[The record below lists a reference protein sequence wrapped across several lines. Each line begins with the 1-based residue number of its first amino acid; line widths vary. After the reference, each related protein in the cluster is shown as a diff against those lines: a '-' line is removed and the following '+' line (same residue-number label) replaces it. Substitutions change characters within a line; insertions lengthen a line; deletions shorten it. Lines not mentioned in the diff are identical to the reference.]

1 MHSNTVYDWVVRTL
15 AGIGGAILAW
25 VEPMQEIMYVV
36 FAAMVVDTIT
46 AYQLNRRVSQK
57 FKGMSHGKI
66 QSKRLL
72 RLFKT
77 LIAVLTV
84 ILLSYAIDMYCFPI
98 MDLHLAYMMAFAFC
112 MIQLVSVLENI
123 SSCNDAKWAK
133 LLQKILIDK
142 TSRHLDYNV
151 GDYIKEIAEEK
162 VNEAKNKK
170 KTINKNQPRDEK
182 GRYCKR
188 A

>member
-1 MHSNTVYDWVVRTL
+1 MTMHGNAVYDWIVKAVFGL
-15 AGIGGAILAW
+15 VGAFIAW
-25 VEPMQEIMYVV
+25 VEPMQEVMYVV

-46 AYQLNRRVSQK
+46 AYQLNRRVAQK
-57 FKGMSHGKI
+57 YKGMSHGKL

-72 RLFKT
+72 NLFKT
-77 LIAVLTV
+77 LISVLTV
-84 ILLSYAIDMYCFPI
+84 ILLSYAIDTYCFPI
-98 MDLHLAYMMAFAFC
+98 LDLNLAYIIAFAFC

-123 SSCNDAKWAK
+123 SSCNNAKWAK

-162 VNEAKNKK
+162 VSEIK
-170 KTINKNQPRDEK
+170 KTTKKTKKNDK
-182 GRYCKR
+182 GGNH
-188 A
+188 